1 MNLVLMLGGM
11 IMENEDYRQKMIDLI
26 NKIERTDILEYL
38 YAFTKKIVEK
48 WG

>member
-1 MNLVLMLGGM
+1 MDNSNEENYKDKLIELV
-11 IMENEDYRQKMIDLI
+11 

-38 YAFTKKIVEK
+38 YAFTKKLVEK

>member
-1 MNLVLMLGGM
+1 
-11 IMENEDYRQKMIDLI
+11 MENENYKQKMIDLI

-38 YAFTKKIVEK
+38 YAFTKRIVEK